1 MSKLEVIALE
11 IIVTILVMLLYN
23 ILIKEVSVNEREY

>member
-11 IIVTILVMLLYN
+11 IIVTILVMLLYK